1 MAKPAVM
8 KKANS
13 KKSPTSS
20 HTIGDSP
27 VSEGGPPN
35 PTGAA
40 PTSKP
45 KRVRTGCL
53 TCRERHLKC
62 DEGTPICQNC
72 KKSNRDCKRGV
83 RLNFI
88 DTQCQAPPF
97 LLPPSHDWQISF
109 QDESIE
115 IASEYRGGRAKY
127 LSVKKEDF
135 DIPSEMN
142 YDYPSSMAAPTMSHQ
157 QLPQVA
163 GGYTGYAEPPSAI
176 YTDSTNDSYQTSSH
190 PTTATSYSESHQ
202 PARRPYEQPY
212 SLQTPEDQN
221 PPFMDSPDEVLYMQV
236 FVEEVGL
243 WMDSMDP
250 EKHFSRLLPFQAL
263 RQPMLKHA
271 FLACGV
277 RHLTLVNSAYPDEK
291 ALNYYNTATQL
302 LLKSLQNPDRDSV
315 LCATTATILNVYEV
329 MSEKALQRMN
339 HIAGARAL
347 IKECRWNATT
357 AGIGGACFWLNVG
370 LELFSCLHFN
380 WGIAWDPD
388 TWGVDMTMVPQ
399 QYGGNEED
407 WCHKMLYILAKITN
421 FRSSIPQFQE
431 QTLHAEHM
439 RLQNRSQVWTNLKE
453 TCDRWNECIPL
464 TMHPMAYLPSYQTA
478 SKSSFPEVWI
488 IKRATIVAR
497 LFYHTAMALLGAMHP
512 LASMDPSLA
521 NEMAEMKLTH
531 SRQICGIVAHVKDR

>member
-1 MAKPAVM
+1 MAKPVAV
-8 KKANS
+8 KKTNS

-27 VSEGGPPN
+27 VSEDTPAN

-97 LLPPSHDWQISF
+97 LLPPSHDWQINF

-127 LSVKKEDF
+127 LTVKKEDF
-135 DIPSEMN
+135 EMPPDMS
-142 YDYPSSMAAPTMSHQ
+142 YDYSSSMAAPTMSHQ

-163 GGYTGYAEPPSAI
+163 GGYTAYPEPSSAI
-176 YTDSTNDSYQTSSH
+176 YTDSSNDSYQTSSH

-202 PARRPYEQPY
+202 SARRPYEHPY
-212 SLQTPEDQN
+212 SLQPPEDQH
-221 PPFMDSPDEVLYMQV
+221 PPYVDSPDEVLYMQV

-243 WMDSMDP
+243 WMDSMDS

-291 ALNYYNTATQL
+291 ALNYYTTATQL
-302 LLKSLQNPDRDSV
+302 LLKSLQNPNRDSV

-347 IKECRWNATT
+347 IKECRWNGTT

-388 TWGVDMTMVPQ
+388 TWGVDPTMVPQ

-421 FRSSIPQFQE
+421 FRASIPQFQE

-439 RLQNRSQVWTNLKE
+439 RLQSRSQLWTNLKE
-453 TCDRWNECIPL
+453 TCDRWHECIPP
-464 TMHPMAYLPSYQTA
+464 TMHPMAYLPPYQTA
-478 SKSSFPEVWI
+478 SKSAFPEVWI

-497 LFYHTAMALLGAMHP
+497 LFYHTAIALLCAMHP
-512 LASMDPSLA
+512 LASMDQSLA
-521 NEMAEMKLTH
+521 NEMGDMKLSH

>member
-1 MAKPAVM
+1 MAKPVM
-8 KKANS
+8 KKTVS

-27 VSEGGPPN
+27 VSDGTPAN
-35 PTGAA
+35 PTNPTAA
-40 PTSKP
+40 SKP

-62 DEGTPICQNC
+62 DEGTPVCQNC

-97 LLPPSHDWQISF
+97 LLPLSHDWHISF

-127 LSVKKEDF
+127 LTVKKEDF
-135 DIPSEMN
+135 EMPSEMN
-142 YDYPSSMAAPTMSHQ
+142 YDYSSTMAAPTMSHQ

-163 GGYTGYAEPPSAI
+163 GGYAAYAEPASAI
-176 YTDSTNDSYQTSSH
+176 YTDSTSDSYQTSSH
-190 PTTATSYSESHQ
+190 PAAATAYSESHQ
-202 PARRPYEQPY
+202 PVRRPYEQSYSIQAPEKQSPPY
-212 SLQTPEDQN
+212 ME
-221 PPFMDSPDEVLYMQV
+221 SPDEVLYMQV

-243 WMDSMDP
+243 WMDSMDS

-263 RQPMLKHA
+263 HQPMLKHA

-407 WCHKMLYILAKITN
+407 WCHKILYILAKITN
-421 FRSSIPQFQE
+421 FRASIPQFQE

-439 RLQNRSQVWTNLKE
+439 RLQSRSQLWTNLKE
-453 TCDRWNECIPL
+453 TCDRWNECIPP
-464 TMHPMAYLPSYQTA
+464 TMHPMAHLPPYQTA
-478 SKSSFPEVWI
+478 SKSTFPEVWI
-488 IKRATIVAR
+488 IKRSTIVAR

-512 LASMDPSLA
+512 LASMDQSLA
-521 NEMAEMKLTH
+521 SEMAEMKLYH